1 MSYTS
6 LSLSSSCESQISL
19 NFYFS
24 LCTVTLNNTN
34 FRSVDNVS
42 ILYLSR
48 PYTALV
54 IMVLVTVTKAE
65 DPQEYQLE
73 LCRNRGA
80 DWRHNQ
86 HNYIFS
92 GFLKKVC
99 CRIRTDGNYS
109 IIKLHC
115 KLQQKE
121 RRLDWKSARRYC
133 RERCMDLVSIGRQP
147 K

>member
-1 MSYTS
+1 
-6 LSLSSSCESQISL
+6 
-19 NFYFS
+19 
-24 LCTVTLNNTN
+24 
-34 FRSVDNVS
+34 
-42 ILYLSR
+42 
-48 PYTALV
+48 
-54 IMVLVTVTKAE
+54 MVLVTVTKAE
-65 DPQEYQLE
+65 DPQEYELE

-133 RERCMDLVSIGRQP
+133 RERCMDLVSIGRQH
-147 K
+147 KKKKTQIVVNRGMDWALAQILIRTESCIQGD